1 MVVARHHG
9 SVASSTNSSF
19 TSLRTTQQY
28 TALNTSRAFTST
40 GPFIGVGSAATSEN
54 LWTARKGSSKLG
66 LSSED
71 ISAENVS
78 NASSDGWQGVP
89 TDTAASTLSVQR
101 SVSRFAADYDDAE
114 SKLVG

>member
-28 TALNTSRAFTST
+28 TALNTSRAFTAT

-78 NASSDGWQGVP
+78 NASSDGWQGIVLLGV
-89 TDTAASTLSVQR
+89 LS
-101 SVSRFAADYDDAE
+101 YDVMI
-114 SKLVG
+114 SSLTYLVDVECCPNYL